1 MNYEEQAI
9 KSFQESVKD
18 RSLIKGGLSQI
29 DLGQID
35 FIHDSERLIKWVEVK
50 DQKPK
55 CNEKY
60 SESED
65 VLCMDSNDRIFV
77 AWYNSKLDQWF
88 VSHFHASNKALSL
101 DNVPVLWAD
110 ISSLKNSRV

>member
-1 MNYEEQAI
+1 MSNEI
-9 KSFQESVKD
+9 KAK
-18 RSLIKGGLSQI
+18 ILSQQTTE
-29 DLGQID
+29 LGVFVKCQVD
-35 FIHDSERLIKWVEVK
+35 FIHDSQRLIKWVEVK
-50 DQKPK
+50 NQKPK
-55 CNEKY
+55 TNEKY

-65 VLCMDSNDRIFV
+65 VLCMDSNGIIFV
-77 AWYNSKLDQWF
+77 AWYNSKLDQWL